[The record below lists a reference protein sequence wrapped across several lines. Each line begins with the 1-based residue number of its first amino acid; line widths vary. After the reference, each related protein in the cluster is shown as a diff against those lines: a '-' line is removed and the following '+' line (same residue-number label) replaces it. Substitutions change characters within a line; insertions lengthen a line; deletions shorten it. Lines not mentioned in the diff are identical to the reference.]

1 MNECSG
7 EIRALN
13 TDLHTGDQHCP
24 PTHAHSVC
32 EGKNLLKTFVWVES
46 GASMEF
52 GDSGGC
58 FWTTVSGFKWF
69 SSLIHLYHILDCVFS
84 MY

>member
-24 PTHAHSVC
+24 PTHVHSVR
-32 EGKNLLKTFVWVES
+32 EGKNLLKTFVWVGKWGEY
-46 GASMEF
+46 GVRGF
-52 GDSGGC
+52 WGLLLDHRQWVDSDGL
-58 FWTTVSGFKWF
+58 V
-69 SSLIHLYHILDCVFS
+69 L
-84 MY
+84 